1 MIRRWWLG
9 IAAVCLLTS
18 GLLAKQGTLSTRD
31 GRRIQGDIQR
41 GPDGKSYNVTLHGV
55 TVTVN
60 DDNVASI
67 AYPKDAADEFRRR
80 LASLDP
86 NDIKGRIDL
95 SRWALTQRE
104 YDLAADA
111 ARDVQRIDPHDPD
124 AAILLDTIAS
134 ERALDTK
141 LNTQANAST
150 EPSPQ
155 GAAPAESAS
164 TPTVGK
170 YLRMADVQ
178 TIRRHEL
185 LPDEQARI
193 DFNNNVR
200 NRYLALTGADPA
212 TFNGET
218 PVQQALDIVQTGNEQ
233 LVRNV
238 MVISDPTVMLE
249 FRTRIQPRILAGCAA
264 AGCHGSTGSGGF
276 FLYPDADKTLVAY
289 TNFYILQETSRKIQG
304 GDMFGNGPVTR
315 PMFDRLHTA
324 SSLILQFG
332 LPRLLAVM
340 PHPDVHDF
348 KPMFRNEQDPS
359 YTEMSDWIS
368 SLNPIVPD
376 YRIKFNI
383 PTGKPANQPAAA
395 TAPNPG

>member
-1 MIRRWWLG
+1 MIRWWWLG
-9 IAAVCLLTS
+9 IAAVCLLAS
-18 GLLAKQGTLSTRD
+18 GLLAKQGTLSTKD
-31 GRRIQGDIQR
+31 GRQITGDVQKA
-41 GPDGKSYNVTLHGV
+41 PDGKSYNVTLHGV
-55 TVTVN
+55 TVTVAG
-60 DDNVASI
+60 DNIVSI
-67 AYPKDAADEFRRR
+67 VYPRDAADEFQQR

-155 GAAPAESAS
+155 AAAPAESAS
-164 TPTVGK
+164 NAPAGK
-170 YLRMADVQ
+170 YLGMDDVQ

-212 TFNGET
+212 PFNSES
-218 PVQQALDIVQTGNEQ
+218 PVQQALDIVQSGNEQ

-238 MVISDPTVMLE
+238 MVISEPTVMLE

-264 AGCHGSTGSGGF
+264 AGCHGGTGSGGF

-289 TNFYILQETSRKIQG
+289 TNFYILQETSRKLPG
-304 GDMFGNGPVTR
+304 GDMFGDGPVTR
-315 PMFDRLHTA
+315 PMIDRLHRA

-332 LPRLLAVM
+332 LPRSLAMM
-340 PHPDVHDF
+340 PHPDVPGLT
-348 KPMFRNEQDPS
+348 PMFRDEQDPR
-359 YTEMSDWIS
+359 YTEMSDWIG

-376 YRIKFNI
+376 YRIKFEI
-383 PTGKPANQPAAA
+383 PTGKPASPPAAD